1 MQQANCSN
9 QPSQPNQPIQPSQP
23 SQPSQLGQPGHAIG
37 VPARLEMPRY
47 ADRAVAMTGHTPYI
61 VAETQGLVRPDEY
74 MVPIDSHGM
83 PGMPGMHQ
91 DWATHPMNPMVSLS
105 YLTGRVKQSPARD
118 LRFV

>member
-1 MQQANCSN
+1 MQQANYSN
-9 QPSQPNQPIQPSQP
+9 QPSQPSQPNQPSQPCQPSQP

-83 PGMPGMHQ
+83 HQ